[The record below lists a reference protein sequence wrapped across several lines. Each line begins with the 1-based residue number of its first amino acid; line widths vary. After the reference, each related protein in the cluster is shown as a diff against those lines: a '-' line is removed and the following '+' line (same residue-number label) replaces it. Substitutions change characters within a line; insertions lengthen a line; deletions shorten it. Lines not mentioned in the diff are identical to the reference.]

1 MNGLPR
7 SVRYEN
13 VRELFDK
20 CGEIEDLHIKT
31 KYAFIKYKKHEDAVY
46 AIKELHDTMY
56 EGQKLTVERSCK
68 YYLPLLLQRVL
79 SSKCNFQINY

>member
-1 MNGLPR
+1 
-7 SVRYEN
+7 VRYEN

-56 EGQKLTVERSCK
+56 EGQKLTVERSYPGGARRK
-68 YYLPLLLQRVL
+68 RTSGPQTED
-79 SSKCNFQINY
+79 KCWRCGEFGHW